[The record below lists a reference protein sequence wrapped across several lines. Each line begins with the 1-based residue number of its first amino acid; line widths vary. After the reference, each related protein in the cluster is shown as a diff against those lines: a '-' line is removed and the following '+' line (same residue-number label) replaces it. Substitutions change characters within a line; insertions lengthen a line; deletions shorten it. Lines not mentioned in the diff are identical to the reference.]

1 MSKNIKYSVGNDNC
15 EIIFKDDI
23 GYALLTELKKLES
36 DNKLLIIYDS
46 NLKKDY
52 ISNLINFLKRTG
64 NFTIVKKFKGGK
76 KNKNIKELLKIIDN
90 LIENKFTKNS
100 VIISIGGGVL
110 GDLSALAASLYLRGL
125 YYFHIPT
132 TMTSIVDSCIG
143 GKTAINYKNIINS
156 FGNYYHAKRIFISH
170 EIIKYIPER
179 EYISGISEIIK
190 CAIINK
196 GLKLSFLK
204 KNYKEFIGR
213 KKKILNKLIYFSLK
227 TKIKF
232 FKNDVNEKK
241 ERLSLNFGH
250 TFAHAIEMACIKNN
264 NEIYRHG
271 EAVGIGM
278 LCELLLANKKNI
290 YLETLKLL
298 KLYNMPVSIRTRDL
312 NNKKI
317 LQKKIY
323 NNLFLDKKKIGPYPR
338 YIKIRAIGNSVVDEI
353 NDLHLANDIIYQVI
367 DFDQYNLDK
376 KIFK

>member
-1 MSKNIKYSVGNDNC
+1 MSKKIKYTVGKDDF

-52 ISNLINFLKRTG
+52 ITNLINFLKRTG
-64 NFTIVKKFKGGK
+64 NFIKVKKFKGGK

-125 YYFHIPT
+125 YYFHVPT

-170 EIIKYIPER
+170 DIIRCIPDR

-204 KNYKEFIGR
+204 KNYKEFINR
-213 KKKILNKLIYFSLK
+213 KKEILNKLIYFSLK

-232 FKNDVNEKK
+232 FKDDVNEKK

-271 EAVGIGM
+271 EAVGMGI
-278 LCELLLANKKNI
+278 LCELLLSKKKKVYAEI
-290 YLETLKLL
+290 IKLL
-298 KLYNMPVSIRTRDL
+298 KLYNMPVSIRVKDM
-312 NNKKI
+312 NNKKN

-323 NNLFLDKKKIGPYPR
+323 ENLFLDKKKIGENPR
-338 YIKIRAIGNSVVDEI
+338 YIKIRSIGDSSIDEI
-353 NDLHLANDIIYQVI
+353 KDLHLANNIIYQII
-367 DFDQYNLDK
+367 DL
-376 KIFK
+376 

>member
-1 MSKNIKYSVGNDNC
+1 MSKKIKYTVGKDNF

-52 ISNLINFLKRTG
+52 IFSLINFLKRTG
-64 NFTIVKKFKGGK
+64 NFIKVKKFKGGK

-156 FGNYYHAKRIFISH
+156 FGNYYHAKRVFISH
-170 EIIKYIPER
+170 DIIRHIPDR

-204 KNYKEFIGR
+204 KNYKEFINR
-213 KKKILNKLIYFSLK
+213 KKEILNKLIFFSLK

-232 FKNDVNEKK
+232 FKDDVNEKK

-250 TFAHAIEMACIKNN
+250 TFAHAIEMACVEHNS
-264 NEIYRHG
+264 EIYRHG

-278 LCELLLANKKNI
+278 ICELFLSKKKYLLS
-290 YLETLKLL
+290 ELKDLL
-298 KLYNMPVSIRTRDL
+298 KLYKMPISIKVQNL
-312 NNKKI
+312 NDKKI

-323 NNLFLDKKKIGPYPR
+323 DNLFLDKKKIGQHPR
-338 YIKIRAIGNSVVDEI
+338 YIKIHSIGNSYVEEI
-353 NDLHLANDIIYQVI
+353 QDLHLANDIIYQII
-367 DFDQYNLDK
+367 DQ
-376 KIFK
+376 

>member
-23 GYALLTELKKLES
+23 GYALLTELKKLKS

-52 ISNLINFLKRTG
+52 ITNLINFLKRTG

-196 GLKLSFLK
+196 GLKLSFLR

-250 TFAHAIEMACIKNN
+250 TFAHAIEMACVKNN

-278 LCELLLANKKNI
+278 LCEIILSKKKKI
-290 YLETLKLL
+290 FLEVLNLL
-298 KLYNMPVSIRTRDL
+298 KIYKMPISI
-312 NNKKI
+312 KI
-317 LQKKIY
+317 KNFNDQKIIQKKIY
-323 NNLFLDKKKIGPYPR
+323 DNLFLDKKKIGKYPR
-338 YIKIRAIGNSVVDEI
+338 YIKIHNIGKSSVEEI
-353 NDLHLANDIIYQVI
+353 RDLHLCNNVIYQMI
-367 DFDQYNLDK
+367 EN
-376 KIFK
+376 